1 MALTLSKKALILVA
15 VPLAFE
21 LGFVG
26 VFAILLHQV
35 DHERAREAHARD
47 VAAHLNLLLRLV
59 LERSSSLIVSH
70 FTSKENFRRRA
81 DNAKKRSYLEK
92 DVITKLVADVPHE
105 KEAWDKI
112 YRAFEVGDNYFDKAK
127 TMVDI
132 GNKMAAGM
140 EMIKVNRLMDEV
152 FQAIDHLV
160 EEQEA
165 EQLERKRAQAAYREQ
180 IQYLLYAAVA
190 FNILLAISL
199 ALYFNR
205 GTSARLKVLLDNTYK
220 LAAEKPLAEPIGGDD
235 ELGHLDKTF
244 HKMAEALAALRRK
257 EHAILMSAADII
269 CTLDKDRRFTAA
281 NPAVTKHWGYEPDDL
296 IGRKLDQLLLEEDAK
311 STVTQIEN
319 IIDSK
324 NSAAFT
330 NRVIT
335 NDERERDCEWSVVW
349 SDQENSLMCVV
360 HDITERKQI
369 DQMKQDFVAMVSHD
383 LRTPL
388 TSIQMVHSLLAAGAY
403 GQLSEDGLDSIGGA
417 QNSVDRL
424 ISLVNDLLDLERME
438 AGRMDLDIEAIT
450 ISDLLKPSIAVVETT
465 ARNKSIKIDSSD
477 VIDAS
482 VLADEERI
490 IQVLIN
496 LLANSIK
503 FSPKDTVIKI
513 TATHDGKFAT
523 IAIIDEGRGVP
534 ESMRQAIFER
544 FKQVKKAD
552 AANKKGS
559 GLGLAISKAIVELHG
574 GTIGVDSEE
583 GKGSKFHF
591 SLPLSAECVE
601 GTKSLQSEKK
611 T

>member
-15 VPLAFE
+15 VPLVFE

-26 VFAILLHQV
+26 VFAVLLHQV

-70 FTSKENFRRRA
+70 FTSKENFRKRA
-81 DNAKKRSYLEK
+81 DNAKKRSYREK

-105 KEAWDKI
+105 KESWDKI
-112 YRAFEVGDNYFDKAK
+112 YRAFEVGDTYFDKAK

-165 EQLERKRAQAAYREQ
+165 EQLERKQAQAVYREQ
-180 IQYLLYAAVA
+180 IQFLLYAAVG

-220 LAAEKPLAEPIGGDD
+220 LAAEKPLSDQIGGDD
-235 ELGHLDKTF
+235 ELGHLDMTF
-244 HKMAEALAALRRK
+244 HKMAEALASLRRK

-269 CTLDKDRRFTAA
+269 CSLDKDRRFTAV

-296 IGRKLDQLLLEEDAK
+296 IGRKLDQLLLEDDAE
-311 STVTQIEN
+311 STVSQIES
-319 IIDSK
+319 IVSK
-324 NSAAFT
+324 KGQAAFT
-330 NRVIT
+330 NRIVT
-335 NDERERDCEWSVVW
+335 NDQRERDCEWSVVW
-349 SDQENSLMCVV
+349 SDQEKSLMCVV

-403 GQLSEDGLDSIGGA
+403 GPISDDGIDSISGA

-424 ISLVNDLLDLERME
+424 IGLVNDLLDLERME
-438 AGRMDLDIEAIT
+438 AGRMDLELESVDIFE
-450 ISDLLKPSIAVVETT
+450 LLKPSIAVVENT
-465 ARNKSIKIDSSD
+465 ARNKAIEIDSSG
-477 VIDAS
+477 VTETL
-482 VLADEERI
+482 VLVDKERI

-503 FSPKDTVIKI
+503 FSPKDTTIKV
-513 TATHDGKFAT
+513 TSSKNGKFST

-534 ESMRQAIFER
+534 ESMRQSIFER

-574 GTIGVDSEE
+574 GSIGVESEE
-583 GKGSKFHF
+583 GKGSRFYF
-591 SLPLSAECVE
+591 TLPVAEQHLASSVEPEKLS
-601 GTKSLQSEKK
+601 
-611 T
+611 